1 MTQQQQQRPSLPL
14 EAPPSDPVATDP
26 AVAGTAAAARV
37 RVIAGADVQ
46 DLDLA
51 GRCVGAARAIAAALF
66 GIHPAA
72 VALVGGRQVPD
83 DHVLAVGEHLE
94 FVKYAGEKGAGAQ
107 ASVRAARSA
116 IEIADTSAVWRR
128 DGRMMGST
136 PVRHLLDRVVA
147 TGSGPATWRVHPPN
161 VRLMAERAGGTVL
174 GAVIEMPPG
183 PRVVRWIAD
192 DSPDAFGAE
201 ARYRQRRLSFPW
213 VVLFL
218 VLRDGMLTGM
228 QQAFFRSTPIESL
241 DDHLSF
247 TCLLN
252 CAQAPA
258 YEDQESWVCLVAL
271 SNRSLRRLSSSA
283 RLKAVTD
290 HFWHAAFNR
299 SAEMHEGNSYWESAA
314 SIDAR
319 LASADAWEEATCA
332 DPYFALQ
339 VHWRRASRTVGGT
352 LEYMLDRV
360 APWHPVERVEQLVT
374 LMQLEP

>member
-1 MTQQQQQRPSLPL
+1 MTQQQQQRPSLPH
-14 EAPPSDPVATDP
+14 EPSPCDPVATDP
-26 AVAGTAAAARV
+26 AAAGAAAARV

-72 VALVGGRQVPD
+72 VALVGGRQVRD

-107 ASVRAARSA
+107 ASVPAARSA
-116 IEIADTSAVWRR
+116 IEIAESSAVWRR
-128 DGRMMGST
+128 DGRTMGST

-147 TGSGPATWRVHPPN
+147 TGSGPATWRIHPPN
-161 VRLMAERAGGTVL
+161 VRLMAERAGGTVV
-174 GAVIEMPPG
+174 GVVVEMPPG
-183 PRVVRWIAD
+183 PRMVKWIAD
-192 DSPDAFGAE
+192 DSPDAFGTD
-201 ARYRQRRLSFPW
+201 ARYCQRRLSFPW

-218 VLRDGMLTGM
+218 VFRDGMLTGM
-228 QQAFFRSTPIESL
+228 QQAFFRSAPIESL

-258 YEDQESWVCLVAL
+258 YENQESWVCLVAL
-271 SNRSLRRLSSSA
+271 NNRSLRRLSWAA
-283 RLKAVTD
+283 RMKAITD

-299 SAEMHEGNSYWESAA
+299 SAEMHEGNSYWESAG

-319 LASADAWEEATCA
+319 LASADAWEEATRT

-339 VHWRRASRTVGGT
+339 VRWRRASRTVGAT

-360 APWHPVERVEQLVT
+360 APWQPVERLEQLVT